1 MKNKLSDKME
11 SGRVRRGPYGSNS
24 SYGLCGMFHVT
35 APGGATLFIMSGD
48 GEDTGWEH
56 VSVSKKRHPP
66 NWEEMCWVKNQ
77 FWNDDECV
85 VQYHPPK
92 ASYVNNMAT
101 CLHLWRPKL
110 IMVPQPPD
118 ILVGIKSLGELDKEK
133 AAT

>member
-11 SGRVRRGPYGSNS
+11 SGRVRGGPYGSNS
-24 SYGLCGMFHVT
+24 SYGLNGMFHVIGPCST
-35 APGGATLFIMSGD
+35 ALFIMSGD

-56 VSVSKKRHPP
+56 VSVSRKLHPP
-66 NWEEMCWVKNQ
+66 NWQEMCWVKAQ
-77 FWNDDECV
+77 FWDDTECV